1 MFLLKAGY
9 SRLVAASVALGDPV
23 LLETPIKGTT
33 TTNTIDSGTLAPN
46 ANDLILAALVS
57 RGSASVTHSTPTDG
71 TLDLGSWTNIESFTV
86 DDGTGWVHGS
96 LWWAMAS
103 GTPGTGVITIGQS
116 GNTNQRI
123 LACMRVPGA
132 NVSPIER
139 SEVATHTTG
148 TSIQTTLDATPATSA
163 LGIAILG
170 CRTADLT
177 NTPDAGFTTLYEDVA
192 SSGALQVAIH
202 YDRLSPPQAFQ
213 VAGLAS
219 PTGRGLIY
227 AAISD

>member
-1 MFLLKAGY
+1 MFLMAAGY
-9 SRLVAASVALGDPV
+9 SRKFASDVALGDPV
-23 LLETPIKGTT
+23 LLETPVKEIT
-33 TTNTIDSGTLAPN
+33 TTNTIDSGTLAPT
-46 ANDLILAALVS
+46 ANDLILVALVS

-71 TLDLGSWTNIESFTV
+71 TLALGSWTNVESFTV

-103 GTPGTGVITIGQS
+103 GTPGTGVITVGQS

-132 NVSPIER
+132 NATPIER

-163 LGIAILG
+163 MGIVVMGA
-170 CRTADLT
+170 RTSDLT
-177 NTPDAGFTTLYEDVA
+177 NTPDTSTNLYEDVA
-192 SSGALQVAIH
+192 SSGALHMMIRFK
-202 YDRLSPPQAFQ
+202 RLNPAQSFQ
-213 VAGLAS
+213 VAALTS